1 MTERGARVILE
12 DGQALISIAA
22 RPGSAWI
29 VEAGPFSIVSTG
41 GRLDVSFTPAEEA
54 IRVRVLDGSATVRGP
69 ALLEGISLRAREE
82 LVAREGGRP
91 IVARADVHVGA
102 DHGAD

>member
-1 MTERGARVILE
+1 M
-12 DGQALISIAA
+12 
-22 RPGSAWI
+22 
-29 VEAGPFSIVSTG
+29 
-41 GRLDVSFTPAEEA
+41 SFTPAEEA

-91 IVARADVHVGA
+91 IVARAEVDIGA
-102 DHGAD
+102 GNGGD